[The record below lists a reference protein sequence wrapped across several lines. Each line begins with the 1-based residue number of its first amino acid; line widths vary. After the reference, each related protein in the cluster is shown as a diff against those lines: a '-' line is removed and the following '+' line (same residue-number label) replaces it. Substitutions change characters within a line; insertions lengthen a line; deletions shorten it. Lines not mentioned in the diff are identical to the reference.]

1 MLNLIIDMSNSEKYV
16 HKNKR
21 KMENYYACYTYK
33 TSFGYQYIYVIYE
46 EDVKAIDLLLE
57 NSFQK
62 QAVML
67 TDNRINFFK

>member
-1 MLNLIIDMSNSEKYV
+1 MSKSDKYLY
-16 HKNKR
+16 KNKR
-21 KMENYYACYTYK
+21 KKQNYSACYTYK
-33 TSFGYQYIYVIYE
+33 TSFGKQYIYVKYE

-57 NSFQK
+57 HSFQK